1 MTLTA
6 HTRPGGGKKNFHG
19 PSRSCCHSLARAVPF
34 FPWETD
40 PHPHPGGIEKFTER
54 SRSGAILAGRKTPVF
69 ECRTLRFFQF
79 QLNRKAL

>member
-1 MTLTA
+1 MT
-6 HTRPGGGKKNFHG
+6 HTTPGGGPRNLPRHAPK
-19 PSRSCCHSLARAVPF
+19 RCHSLARAVPF